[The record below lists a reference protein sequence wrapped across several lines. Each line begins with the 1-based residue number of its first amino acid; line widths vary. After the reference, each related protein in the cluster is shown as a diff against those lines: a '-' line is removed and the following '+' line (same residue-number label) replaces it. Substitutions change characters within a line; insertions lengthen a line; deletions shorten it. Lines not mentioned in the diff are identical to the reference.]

1 MKNEDE
7 PEESN
12 GTPGSDASVGDQE
25 YAFDEDWK
33 EIPDEEASR
42 ILRGLESLVP
52 GIVKRV
58 ITSGIGTLTSDD
70 GIRSAITDKSLPK
83 EVVGFILGQA
93 DSTRKEI
100 LRIVSREVQVFLEN
114 MDFGGELSKI
124 LTTLSFEIRTEV
136 RFVPNDEA
144 VLPRI
149 RHQVKVRKSG
159 ADEDQEFDDES
170 HVESVGTEDESTEDA
185 PEEAEGPDRNSRGRW
200 RRRSSKGSA
209 VAESSRGEGKGGK
222 G

>member
-1 MKNEDE
+1 MKNDGKS
-7 PEESN
+7 EESS
-12 GTPGSDASVGDQE
+12 GSGDSDESVGDQE

-42 ILRGLESLVP
+42 ILKGLESLVP
-52 GIVKRV
+52 GIVKRA
-58 ITSGIGTLTSDD
+58 ITSGLGTLTSDE
-70 GIRSAITDKSLPK
+70 GLRSALSDKSLPK
-83 EVVGFILGQA
+83 EAVSFILGQA

-114 MDFGGELSKI
+114 MDFGGELAKI

-144 VLPRI
+144 VLPRV

-159 ADEDQEFDDES
+159 AEDEVEFDDEPDVDS
-170 HVESVGTEDESTEDA
+170 ADLDEESDADASEEDR
-185 PEEAEGPDRNSRGRW
+185 GRDRSARGRW
-200 RRRSSKGSA
+200 RRRSAKGATS
-209 VAESSRGEGKGGK
+209 VEPAEDPPDANS
-222 G
+222 